1 MPGQAPYQQQYQAP
15 PAGPGFMNTPE
26 TTGEY
31 SQQDINQNKAMAVLA
46 YIGILV
52 LVPIFAAKESK
63 FAKFHANQGLIL
75 LIVDVIVAILIM
87 VLSAVILAISWRLY
101 WVSTILSLL
110 YIPLLGFSILGI
122 INAVNGKAKELP
134 LIGKFRLLK

>member
-1 MPGQAPYQQQYQAP
+1 
-15 PAGPGFMNTPE
+15 MNTPE

>member
-1 MPGQAPYQQQYQAP
+1 
-15 PAGPGFMNTPE
+15 
-26 TTGEY
+26 
-31 SQQDINQNKAMAVLA
+31 MAVLA